1 MFDVGNRIK
10 ELRLRK
16 GITVNALANLAG
28 VSQSYVRDIELGNKK
43 PTVEY
48 LEYICDALNI
58 SLACFFEET
67 SDNKIKDV
75 IGTLTKQQKE
85 KLYAFLTSMIE

>member
-58 SLACFFEET
+58 SLACFLRIQAT
-67 SDNKIKDV
+67 
-75 IGTLTKQQKE
+75 TKSK
-85 KLYAFLTSMIE
+85 M

>member
-1 MFDVGNRIK
+1 MFDVGQRIK

-48 LEYICDALNI
+48 LEYICDALDI
-58 SLACFFEET
+58 SLARFFEDT

-75 IGTLTKQQKE
+75 IGALTKQQKE

>member
-58 SLACFFEET
+58 SLACFFEDT

-75 IGTLTKQQKE
+75 IGTLNKQQKE